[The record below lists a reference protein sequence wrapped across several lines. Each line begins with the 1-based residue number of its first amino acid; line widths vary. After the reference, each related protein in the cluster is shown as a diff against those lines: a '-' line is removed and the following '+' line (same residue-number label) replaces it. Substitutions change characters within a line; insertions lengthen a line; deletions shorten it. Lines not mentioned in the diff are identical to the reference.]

1 MFTMDNKL
9 GYVAVA
15 AIQDAIAGAFAGQIS
30 LAAIQAAVGTS
41 LSHELRSGQVI
52 PRNLTLDYSP
62 LLDILHLPRLGQSDI
77 DVNTILN
84 TMADPLGEL
93 RRIFEGGDPMAIF
106 SRAMDFIGGKPNLEN
121 LATVLGS
128 FLEGQFGI
136 ALSLITTF
144 KNLGDATVA
153 RVIADSCLEYFF
165 GKNGFVTVDDICITP
180 PTQRST
186 TTDPLGHSVDSGDR
200 GSAERYVRDI
210 IGVIVE
216 ATGNVQYRL
225 RDRYHQM
232 LAQYSASQQETARRW
247 FTGFGTMAEAGLTTA
262 VEETLLGIGQFQVNH
277 VMAAAAGAFAGTAAR
292 KATQH
297 VFLSEL
303 GV

>member
-1 MFTMDNKL
+1 MFTMDKKL
-9 GYVAVA
+9 GYVAIA
-15 AIQDAIAGAFAGQIS
+15 SIQDAIASAFAGQIP
-30 LAAIQAAVGTS
+30 LAAIQATASTS

-52 PRNLTLDYSP
+52 PRNLTLDFSP
-62 LLDILHLPRLGQSDI
+62 MLDVLHLARLGQTGLDA
-77 DVNTILN
+77 NTILN
-84 TMADPLGEL
+84 SLADPLGEL
-93 RRIFEGGDPMAIF
+93 RRIFDGGDPMAVF
-106 SRAMDFIGGKPNLEN
+106 SRAMDFIGRKPGLTN
-121 LATVLGS
+121 LAGVLGS

-144 KNLGDATVA
+144 KNLTDPSFPQVITDA
-153 RVIADSCLEYFF
+153 CLEYFF
-165 GKNGFVTVDDICITP
+165 SADGYLTVDDIRIAP
-180 PTQRST
+180 PMQTSA
-186 TTDPLGHSVDSGDR
+186 SADR
-200 GSAERYVRDI
+200 PGAPADGVSRRNAERYVRDI

-225 RDRYHQM
+225 RDRYHKM
-232 LAQYSASQQETARRW
+232 LAQFPAAQQPIAQRW
-247 FTGFGTMAEAGLTTA
+247 FTGFGAMAEAGLTTA